1 MNTVEFDIVQD
12 SCCHWQASR
21 FAVIAVMRVADVG
34 QREPLAVSLSL
45 KMKANVLVS
54 IARTKLEFQKESRD
68 LARRRPTGGI
78 Q

>member
-1 MNTVEFDIVQD
+1 MRVTTVESDIVQD
-12 SCCHWQASR
+12 SRCHWQASQSVGIR
-21 FAVIAVMRVADVG
+21 SAVG
-34 QREPLAVSLSL
+34 QPEPVAASLSL

-68 LARRRPTGGI
+68 LARRRPTGGT